1 MAVKTGG
8 QVLEV
13 AVRHRQGRSVGAPV
27 NAHRTDDGVHV

>member
-13 AVRHRQGRSVGAPV
+13 AVRHRQGRSEVASV
-27 NAHRTDDGVHV
+27 NAKDR